1 MDEAADQEAVILWPE
16 PEGWDFRV
24 ARAHGDLA
32 QSHRVG
38 GVMTVPLTSGLVAQI
53 FGTQYMAMLYGFAFT
68 SHQVGSFLGIWVGG
82 VVFDLTGNYDIV
94 WWSSIVLGF
103 IAAIMHWPINES
115 PVVRNAAS
123 PATS

>member
-1 MDEAADQEAVILWPE
+1 MLALLYIIRSFTVIVFIMLPLTDTSALVFAAFTGMMFL
-16 PEGWDFRV
+16 G
-24 ARAHGDLA
+24 
-32 QSHRVG
+32 
-38 GVMTVPLTSGLVAQI
+38 TVPLTSGLVAQI

-82 VVFDLTGNYDIV
+82 IVFDLTGNYDII
-94 WWSSIVLGF
+94 WWSSIILGF

-115 PVVRNAAS
+115 PVVRTAAS